1 MFCRSAED
9 ATIVPSKSQSLNI
22 TRHNSYQFGTSPGG
36 QTETFSFGL
45 RKTSASFK
53 SSDHLRQLHNSNSDS
68 EVPTDITCGCDPSL
82 FCKVKLPSLCGEG
95 TVCMIYACVV
105 TIASFSVSPEKFYD
119 SLISLISNVIKVCV
133 CACVCVCMHTRSCVS
148 VSASVSIVC
157 VYVCTIVSCVSVCV
171 CMCVVLDFTIQKFI
185 SMMPLGEHRY
195 YRLDGTC
202 SLSQGLSF
210 HSSWISS

>member
-22 TRHNSYQFGTSPGG
+22 IRHNSYQFGTSPGG

-45 RKTSASFK
+45 RKTSTASLK
-53 SSDHLRQLHNSNSDS
+53 LSDHLRQLHHSNSDS
-68 EVPTDITCGCDPSL
+68 EVPSDITCGCDPSL
-82 FCKVKLPSLCGEG
+82 FCNVKLPSLCGEG
-95 TVCMIYACVV
+95 TVCMMYACVV

-119 SLISLISNVIKVCV
+119 SLIGIISNVIKVCV
-133 CACVCVCMHTRSCVS
+133 CVWVRACVCVQLCLCMY
-148 VSASVSIVC
+148 I
-157 VYVCTIVSCVSVCV
+157 YMCVSVCV
-171 CMCVVLDFTIQKFI
+171 CVCVCVHVCVVLDFTIQKFI

-210 HSSWISS
+210 HSSWISL